1 MNLTDISDDN
11 IADYKK
17 FEQLYSENLSMYLS
31 RIYPDKKSIEKW
43 CYINVNDEN
52 IGSIWLEK
60 VSENTLKLGVFI
72 ADEKYRNKGYGTFSI
87 KEMLNFAKHSKYE
100 IVTLNVRITNHMAI
114 NTYQNLGFRKTN
126 QYVKNNGI
134 EVISMIYEL

>member
-87 KEMLNFAKHSKYE
+87 KEMLNFAQHSKYE

>member
-87 KEMLNFAKHSKYE
+87 KEMLNFANHSKYE

>member
-11 IADYKK
+11 ISDYKK

>member
-31 RIYPDKKSIEKW
+31 RIYPDKKSIKKW

>member
-31 RIYPDKKSIEKW
+31 RIYPDKKSIKKW

-87 KEMLNFAKHSKYE
+87 KEMLNFAQHSKYE

>member
-72 ADEKYRNKGYGTFSI
+72 ADEKYRNKGYGTSSI
-87 KEMLNFAKHSKYE
+87 KEMLNFAQHSKYE